1 LYRGAREKAEESLRK
16 IEAFTAEM
24 QRTPRK
30 KERSFAS
37 LRMTTPS
44 DRARGEKGKT

>member
-1 LYRGAREKAEESLRK
+1 LHRGAREKAEESLRK

-37 LRMTTPS
+37 LRMTTLV
-44 DRARGEKGKT
+44 ALQNLLLGA